1 MKLIGMLDS
10 PYVRRTAISLAAM
23 GIKFEH
29 QALSVFNNFAE
40 FQQIN
45 PAVKAPTLVLDNG
58 EILMDSNLI
67 IHYAESLVDEHQRL
81 LPSASVEL
89 QPLLQVIGAALA
101 ACEKAVQLF
110 YELNLRPQEKQHQPW
125 IARVT
130 GQLEAA
136 CTMLEHKL
144 SAIQIETL
152 ASGLNQAQIT
162 AAVVWQF
169 IQSILADKLPV
180 ENYPRLQQL
189 SRIAER
195 QPVFLAFPPLGPG
208 TGAGVAAPR

>member
-29 QALSVFNNFAE
+29 QALSVFNDFAE

-58 EILMDSNLI
+58 ETLMDSNLI
-67 IHYAESLVDEHQRL
+67 IQYAESLVDEPRRL
-81 LPSASVEL
+81 LPGATGEL
-89 QPLLQVIGAALA
+89 QPLLQVVSVALA

-110 YELNLRPQEKQHQPW
+110 YELNLRPPQKQHEPW
-125 IARVT
+125 VARVT
-130 GQLEAA
+130 GQLQGA
-136 CTMLEHKL
+136 CALLEQKL
-144 SAIQIETL
+144 SNIEIEIL
-152 ASGLNQAQIT
+152 SPNLNQAQIT

-169 IQSILADKLPV
+169 IQSVLADKLPA

-189 SRIAER
+189 SRIAEA
-195 QPVFLAFPPLGPG
+195 QPVFLTFPPQGPG
-208 TGAGVAAPR
+208 TGAGVAAPT